1 MAVLGWM
8 LLIAAVCGAA
18 WLQYTIHKHIQGPS
32 YCMGC
37 GKCDK
42 TGVCILT
49 GEPVGPRKKKP

>member
-18 WLQYTIHKHIQGPS
+18 WLQYTIPKHIPGPS
-32 YCMGC
+32 HCMGC

-49 GEPVGPRKKKP
+49 GEPVGPRKKKS

>member
-8 LLIAAVCGAA
+8 LLITAVCGAA
-18 WLQYTIHKHIQGPS
+18 WLQYTIHKHIPGPS
-32 YCMGC
+32 HCMGC

-49 GEPVGPRKKKP
+49 GEPVGPRKKKS